1 MTKNNKHPKEQHL
14 HKMLK
19 VQNPHKKK
27 VNKISHYKQ
36 IKNLNNKKI
45 LNLILIKQ
53 KTIKNKKVDVVDFT
67 IFIIN

>member
-1 MTKNNKHPKEQHL
+1 MTKSNKHPKEQFL
-14 HKMLK
+14 YKMLK
-19 VQNPHKKK
+19 VQNPQKKK
-27 VNKISHYKQ
+27 VNKISNCKQ

-45 LNLILIKQ
+45 LNLILIKK